1 MVLVCIVGVVAYL
14 VIALIMNKQELQT
27 TLDSTS
33 ADLEATAEELT
44 ARTQELESTTEELH
58 TTTQDLNDTTGELEL
73 VRDELAS
80 SESQLEATTEGLE
93 HTEAVLDST
102 AQELGSTKEEL
113 DNTTHELTETSE
125 ELASTID
132 QLGVTTEELDTTT
145 QELDATASKL
155 DATAAEL
162 DSTAGMLASTAAEL
176 EATQD
181 ELEATSGRL
190 ASTSA
195 QLDSTEQELAV
206 TLAKRDV
213 LDEQLRV
220 IRVRVGSL
228 EEVKTRLADIE
239 ALIEQ
244 REPLIP
250 ETGVRDFACTGSME
264 PKITCLDSARYLF
277 NFDPNDIVVGSVIA
291 FTPPEDCDLELEEG
305 KNLVHRVIEVGEQD
319 GVIAFRTKGGN
330 SYSDDG
336 CWITPDDILGYITA
350 LDKDTYS
357 ERERLGDAVNAARVS
372 FDEAQRAFMEADY
385 AYEDYADDWCYN
397 YTCQSP
403 YYQRALR
410 LYKARQAA
418 FDHWE
423 KEHGTF
429 QCWLDFAK
437 SDVAYQ
443 GVWSLCG
450 LTPSP

>member
-1 MVLVCIVGVVAYL
+1 M
-14 VIALIMNKQELQT
+14 
-27 TLDSTS
+27 
-33 ADLEATAEELT
+33 
-44 ARTQELESTTEELH
+44 
-58 TTTQDLNDTTGELEL
+58 
-73 VRDELAS
+73 
-80 SESQLEATTEGLE
+80 
-93 HTEAVLDST
+93 
-102 AQELGSTKEEL
+102 
-113 DNTTHELTETSE
+113 
-125 ELASTID
+125 
-132 QLGVTTEELDTTT
+132 
-145 QELDATASKL
+145 
-155 DATAAEL
+155 
-162 DSTAGMLASTAAEL
+162 
-176 EATQD
+176 
-181 ELEATSGRL
+181 
-190 ASTSA
+190 
-195 QLDSTEQELAV
+195 
-206 TLAKRDV
+206 
-213 LDEQLRV
+213 
-220 IRVRVGSL
+220 
-228 EEVKTRLADIE
+228 
-239 ALIEQ
+239 
-244 REPLIP
+244 
-250 ETGVRDFACTGSME
+250 
-264 PKITCLDSARYLF
+264 
-277 NFDPNDIVVGSVIA
+277 
-291 FTPPEDCDLELEEG
+291 EEG

>member
-1 MVLVCIVGVVAYL
+1 MLSKRRIAALVVLACIVGVVAYL

-113 DNTTHELTETSE
+113 DNTAHELTETSE
-125 ELASTID
+125 EMASTID
-132 QLGVTTEELDTTT
+132 QLGVTTEELDTKT
-145 QELDATASKL
+145 QELDATAAER

-162 DSTAGMLASTAAEL
+162 DSTAGTLASTTGEL

-190 ASTSA
+190 ASTSG

-213 LDEQLRV
+213 LGEQLRV
-220 IRVRVGSL
+220 IRVRVGNL
-228 EEVKTRLADIE
+228 EEVETRLAKIE
-239 ALIEQ
+239 ALIEE
-244 REPLIP
+244 RTPLIP
-250 ETGVRDFACTGSME
+250 ETGVDSFACTGGME
-264 PKITCLDSARYLF
+264 PKITCLDSARYLY

-291 FTPPEDCDLELEEG
+291 FTPPGDCDLELEEG
-305 KNLVHRVIEVGEQD
+305 KNVVHRVIEVGEQD
-319 GVIAFRTKGGN
+319 GVIAFRTKGDN

-336 CWITPDDILGYITA
+336 CWVTPNDILGYITA
-350 LDKDTYS
+350 LYKDTYS
-357 ERERLGDAVNAARVS
+357 ERERLRAAVNALVFHSTKPNAPLWRPTMPT
-372 FDEAQRAFMEADY
+372 RT
-385 AYEDYADDWCYN
+385 
-397 YTCQSP
+397 TCATGVTTTPAKAPTIS
-403 YYQRALR
+403 ALSGCTRRDR
-410 LYKARQAA
+410 LPVTIGRRN
-418 FDHWE
+418 
-423 KEHGTF
+423 
-429 QCWLDFAK
+429 
-437 SDVAYQ
+437 
-443 GVWSLCG
+443 
-450 LTPSP
+450 TPHFNAG